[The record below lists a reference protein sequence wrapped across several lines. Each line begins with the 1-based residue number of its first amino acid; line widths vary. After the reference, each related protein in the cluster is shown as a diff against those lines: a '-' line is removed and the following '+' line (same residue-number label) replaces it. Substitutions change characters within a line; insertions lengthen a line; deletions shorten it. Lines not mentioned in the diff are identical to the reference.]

1 MNDMKQIILMIALV
15 LSMTSMADN
24 KKTLYRH
31 NPNVTITKDNSGSE
45 ADTLVAFSDTTS
57 STMAVDATEEVA
69 DTANNDLHMVTDPFR
84 LIAYLVGIGGVGAA
98 LVAIFVILL
107 CLAVALSPFIL
118 VVMIIYL
125 RLKSRSKRMAMIE
138 KAMEKGQPLPE
149 ELLEKNSN
157 KDGLMVKGIRNL
169 SIGIGIVVFG
179 LIMDIEFFVGIGG
192 ILACYGAGQAIIP
205 WLKRKME

>member
-1 MNDMKQIILMIALV
+1 M
-15 LSMTSMADN
+15 
-24 KKTLYRH
+24 
-31 NPNVTITKDNSGSE
+31 
-45 ADTLVAFSDTTS
+45 
-57 STMAVDATEEVA
+57 
-69 DTANNDLHMVTDPFR
+69 
-84 LIAYLVGIGGVGAA
+84 
-98 LVAIFVILL
+98 
-107 CLAVALSPFIL
+107 
-118 VVMIIYL
+118 
-125 RLKSRSKRMAMIE
+125 
-138 KAMEKGQPLPE
+138 PE